1 MKAHETTGTILM
13 CLARKSTPEGI
24 PCWRFF
30 HSAETLS
37 AHNPAERI
45 LTVAAAATKMP
56 CGVPRAHGV
65 YLVFLA
71 KHRPDQVLVIE
82 HTL

>member
-30 HSAETLS
+30 HSAEKLS
-37 AHNPAERI
+37 AHNPAELI
-45 LTVAAAATKMP
+45 LTVAIWFFWQSTDP
-56 CGVPRAHGV
+56 TR
-65 YLVFLA
+65 Y
-71 KHRPDQVLVIE
+71 
-82 HTL
+82 